1 MGWSDDDIK
10 EDLLQQR
17 MEKAASAE
25 LANTNVIKHTGTFDD
40 KIYSDYKAAL
50 EVGVAG
56 SEEGG
61 EGDAVLAVAVV

>member
-25 LANTNVIKHTGTFDD
+25 WLTANVIKGLS
-40 KIYSDYKAAL
+40 YS
-50 EVGVAG
+50 
-56 SEEGG
+56 
-61 EGDAVLAVAVV
+61 

>member
-25 LANTNVIKHTGTFDD
+25 WLTQ
-40 KIYSDYKAAL
+40 L
-50 EVGVAG
+50 M
-56 SEEGG
+56 
-61 EGDAVLAVAVV
+61 